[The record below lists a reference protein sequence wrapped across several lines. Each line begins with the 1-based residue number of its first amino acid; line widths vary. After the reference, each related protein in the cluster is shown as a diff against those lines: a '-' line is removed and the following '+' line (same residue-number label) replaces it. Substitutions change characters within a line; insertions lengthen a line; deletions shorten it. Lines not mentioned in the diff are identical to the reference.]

1 MNRIT
6 AHFLAS
12 RGASWARSA
21 CAALATSVALLALA
35 ACGGSEPEGM
45 QTGAAAPDFS
55 LPDVT
60 GQTVSLSDYAGTPV
74 LLFFHMAVG

>member
-1 MNRIT
+1 MIDFLT
-6 AHFLAS
+6 AVRKWL
-12 RGASWARSA
+12 
-21 CAALATSVALLALA
+21 VLLIVLLMLPLA

>member
-1 MNRIT
+1 MNDFRGLK
-6 AHFLAS
+6 HRWLA
-12 RGASWARSA
+12 
-21 CAALATSVALLALA
+21 LLVVLLLLALA
-35 ACGGSEPEGM
+35 ACGGSEPEGI

>member
-1 MNRIT
+1 MIDFRT
-6 AHFLAS
+6 AVRKWLAPLVVL
-12 RGASWARSA
+12 
-21 CAALATSVALLALA
+21 LALALA
-35 ACGGSEPEGM
+35 ACGGGEPEGM